1 MSVFVDTSAF
11 LAVLNK
17 SDLWAVRAAKEWRRL
32 VEEGEMVT
40 SSYIVLETVSIL
52 QNRIGLNAV
61 QAFDRAIL
69 PMAEVVFVAADLHR
83 SAMSNLLVANRREL
97 SLVDCTS
104 FELMR
109 REGLHQAF
117 AYDPH
122 FREQGF
128 ELCGNPPL

>member
-1 MSVFVDTSAF
+1 MRVFVDTSAF

-17 SDLWAVRAAKEWRRL
+17 SDFWAVRAAREWRRL

-40 SSYIVLETVSIL
+40 SSYVVLETVSIL

-61 QAFDRAIL
+61 QVFDSAIL
-69 PMAEVVFVAADLHR
+69 PMAEVVFVTEDLHR
-83 SAMSNLLVANRREL
+83 SALSNLLVANRRGL
-97 SLVDCTS
+97 SLVDCSS
-104 FELMR
+104 FEVMR